1 MTSQATLPPG
11 LTKAKFEQAL
21 QEYRAIVG
29 ADWVIVDLD
38 RLVPYSR
45 LMVPDETERHQPC
58 GAIAPAS
65 VEQIRQVLA
74 VSNKYRI
81 PLWTIS
87 AGRNFGY
94 GEAAP
99 ATPGQM
105 VLDLKRMNRILEV
118 DAEMGTALVEP
129 GVTFKQLSDY
139 LRERNLPF
147 WMNKPA
153 PAPLV
158 GPVGWTLERGM
169 GYTRYQEPAQHF
181 SGMEVVLADGSV
193 VRTGMGGV
201 ANAKTWQAYR
211 FGYGP
216 SVDGLFM
223 QSNFGIVTKLGLWLM
238 KKPAATQ
245 TWVAGFADLDGAA
258 RAVEALRDLRLD
270 GVVDNGFVFHMSY
283 GVMMTQKRREFYPGP
298 GSVPDAMWEGVAKQ
312 AGIPMWSAA
321 GTLYGTPEQIGVNAA
336 LVRAA
341 MEKAGGRFILDQDVQ
356 GPARMMVENI
366 RMLTTDKLSMEDF
379 GIFNYRGAG
388 GAWVAP
394 VIPAKAGDAKACIQ
408 IMNRVMTKH
417 GFDFVGG
424 YMIGFSGRHFDAASL
439 LLFDRDNPEELQRAR
454 ACYLEL
460 IDETAKAGYTVYRAG
475 TPAMKRTAEHF
486 GPAQAALNKRLKQAL
501 DPNHI
506 LAPGKSGIA

>member
-1 MTSQATLPPG
+1 MTQKAILPPG
-11 LTKAKFEQAL
+11 VSPATFSKAVAEF
-21 QEYRAIVG
+21 RAIVG
-29 ADWVIVDLD
+29 AEWVIVDLE

-65 VEQIRQVLA
+65 VEQIQKVLA
-74 VSNKYRI
+74 VANRYRI

-87 AGRNFGY
+87 VGRNFGY
-94 GEAAP
+94 GESAP

-118 DAEMGTALVEP
+118 DAELGTALVEP
-129 GVTFKQLSDY
+129 GVTFQQLSDY

-147 WMNKPA
+147 WLNKPA

-169 GYTRYQEPAQHF
+169 GYTRYQEAAQHF

-223 QSNFGIVTKLGLWLM
+223 QSNFGIVTKMGLWLM

-245 TWVAGFADLDGAA
+245 TWIAGFADLNSAS
-258 RAVEALRDLRLD
+258 RAIEALRDLRLD
-270 GVVDNGFVFHMSY
+270 GVIDNGMLFHMSY
-283 GVMMTQKRREFYPGP
+283 GVMLTQKRREFYPGP
-298 GSVPDAMWEGVAKQ
+298 GAVPDAMWEGVSKQ
-312 AGIPMWSAA
+312 VGIPLWSSA
-321 GTLYGTPEQIGVNAA
+321 GTLYGTPEQIAVNTA

-341 MEKAGGRFILDQDVQ
+341 MEKVGGRFMLDQEVQ

-379 GIFNYRGAG
+379 AIFNYRGGG

-394 VIPAKAGDAKACIQ
+394 VIPARAADAKACIE
-408 IMNRVMTKH
+408 IMKNVMTKH
-417 GFDFVGG
+417 GFDFAGG
-424 YMIGFSGRHFDAASL
+424 FMLGFSGRHFDAASI
-439 LLFDRDNPEELQRAR
+439 LLFDRDNPEELQRAKV
-454 ACYLEL
+454 CYMEL
-460 IDETAKAGYTVYRAG
+460 TDETAKAGYPVYRAG
-475 TPAMKRTAEHF
+475 TPAMKRTAEYY